1 LASQGNYDIILT
13 GTLKKICMVNNRIK
27 TGVKL
32 RMFRIKGFKS
42 FPLKTLSDR
51 RIYRGGKNEKDIF

>member
-1 LASQGNYDIILT
+1 LENQGDYDIIFT
-13 GTLKKICMVNNRIK
+13 GTLKKIGMVNNRIK

-51 RIYRGGKNEKDIF
+51 KFYRGGKNEKDMF